1 MKLAN
6 QVRES
11 GKNLLSFPVPKAC
24 FSVRDQSSRERTNM
38 AAMSVVVYF
47 GLFTVDSAQ
56 SCIQKFIKFQ
66 RESIMLLRK
75 PF

>member
-11 GKNLLSFPVPKAC
+11 GKNSLSFPVPKAC
-24 FSVRDQSSRERTNM
+24 FSVRDQSSRERANM
-38 AAMSVVVYF
+38 AVMSVVVYF
-47 GLFTVDSAQ
+47 GLFAVDSAQ
-56 SCIQKFIKFQ
+56 SGIQIQ
-66 RESIMLLRK
+66 RESIILLDK